1 MPGARRLAK
10 IQLSD
15 EATHG
20 EAVAAVTIWRGPFA
34 GLADEGKVVFVPE
47 NVGLLSGMDRTY
59 IPAKGATLDMPETE
73 VTFEQLPHIL
83 LAGVHHTTGVG
94 TQNSK
99 TWTFTFPVTG
109 ATDVRT
115 YTIEAGDDQQV
126 ERASYC
132 FVEEFHLMG
141 ASRGPLK
148 MSARWR
154 GRQVAAAS
162 FSTGHIP
169 SVEEVPFSKGKLY
182 IDDSGGTIGTTQK
195 SNTLLDM
202 DLAVTTGIRAY
213 TAADGQLYFSGH
225 SQTPPEV
232 LLDITFEHDGT
243 ATAEK
248 VAWRAETGRLIRLV
262 WEGSD
267 CGDGVNRKV
276 QVDLTG
282 KWESFDSLAERDGG
296 HIALGHFRARYSSV
310 DALFA
315 QIVVV
320 NNGFDSGGGI
330 GSWAIGSTFVIS

>member
-1 MPGARRLAK
+1 MPGVRRLGK
-10 IQLSD
+10 IQIAD

-20 EAVAAVTIWRGPFA
+20 QAVSATTIWRGPFA
-34 GLADEGKVVFVPE
+34 GLADEGKVIFVPE
-47 NVGLLSGMDRTY
+47 NVGLLSGVGRTY
-59 IPAKGATLDMPETE
+59 VPAKGATLDMPETE

-94 TQNSK
+94 TQASR

-109 ATDVRT
+109 VTDIRT
-115 YTIEAGDDQQV
+115 YTIQAGDDQQA

-132 FVEEFHLMG
+132 FVEEFHLVG
-141 ASRGPLK
+141 SGRGPLK

-154 GRQVAAAS
+154 GRQAEPVS
-162 FSTGHIP
+162 FSTAHIP
-169 SVEEVPFSKGKLY
+169 GVEEIPFSKGKLY
-182 IDDSGGTIGTTQK
+182 VDASGGTIGTTQK
-195 SNTLLDM
+195 SNTLVDV

-213 TAADGQLYFSGH
+213 TAADGQLYFSAH
-225 SQTPPEV
+225 SQTSPEI
-232 LLDITFEHDGT
+232 LLAITFEHDGT

-248 VAWRAETGRLIRLV
+248 AAWRAKTGRLIRLV

-267 CGDGVNRKV
+267 CGDGINKKV
-276 QVDLTG
+276 QVDLAG

-296 HIALGHFRARYSSV
+296 HIAIGHFRARYSSV

-320 NNGFDSGGGI
+320 NAGFDSNGGI
-330 GSWAIGSTFVIS
+330 GSWAIGSTFVVS